1 MHRKLRRSL
10 HCNCFL
16 EPTWFLLEFSVTL
29 IIARVLQKKKI
40 PDTVQ
45 GGQASSSLCPKLK
58 ILWTHL
64 TQLHLTF
71 NSFDKLLRSLSQT
84 CLETLYV
91 NTSGKNCPEIASS
104 PCTLA
109 SFKSKSPF
117 LHSKSWDPLKDL
129 QFSLLGCQTKTWERK
144 VEEKIQNTYWDIWV
158 SQVMGIWSLIRFP
171 AFSDSKEPWSP
182 LRKNSSWS
190 PGYLKMHFCAFIISS
205 ATSRIFMTSSLPH

>member
-29 IIARVLQKKKI
+29 SNSDRRKKKI

-91 NTSGKNCPEIASS
+91 NTSGKNYPEIARS